1 MYVSYGTGV
10 VACYDFE
17 GTRQWIRCIDLPL
30 VNQYG
35 RSTSPLLVDGMLI
48 VSIGGLVALDA
59 KTGKTLWQNLQA
71 KPTYG
76 TPVVTRISGVPVVL
90 TPNGHCVRASDG
102 RILAEKLTASLY
114 ASPVVQDGV
123 AYFVGPPAVA
133 IRLPEKPDE
142 PLRFEKLWQADAPEG
157 EFFASPLCHDGLL
170 YCVSNGGVLYVL
182 EAKTGKL
189 AAKKELDIRSAGGK
203 PGAEPANLYASP
215 ALVGPHILLGNDAG
229 ESLLLA
235 PGREYK
241 EVARNFLDKGSG
253 ASPVADGRMLLLRG
267 GRKLYALAATRP
279 ATSGAAR

>member
-1 MYVSYGTGV
+1 
-10 VACYDFE
+10 
-17 GTRQWIRCIDLPL
+17 
-30 VNQYG
+30 
-35 RSTSPLLVDGMLI
+35 
-48 VSIGGLVALDA
+48 
-59 KTGKTLWQNLQA
+59 
-71 KPTYG
+71 
-76 TPVVTRISGVPVVL
+76 
-90 TPNGHCVRASDG
+90 
-102 RILAEKLTASLY
+102 
-114 ASPVVQDGV
+114 
-123 AYFVGPPAVA
+123 
-133 IRLPEKPDE
+133 
-142 PLRFEKLWQADAPEG
+142 
-157 EFFASPLCHDGLL
+157 
-170 YCVSNGGVLYVL
+170 VLYVL

-189 AAKKELDIRSAGGK
+189 AARKELDIRSAGGK